1 MITKNETRE
10 PRKIHRL
17 YRHDSGA
24 AINYYEGDSKKF
36 QCYND
41 RTLQLGYGYGATP
54 QEAIEDAI
62 RSLKEFDK
70 EAMIREL
77 EAFAEE
83 MGVSPAEAGSASVA
97 ADGGSKV
104 SASPRQVSPA
114 DAGSK
119 GPSAGGAVEAA
130 DAAAPARE
138 EWTGSGAG
146 AHAERNGG
154 NKNGTDYDSCG
165 N

>member
-10 PRKIHRL
+10 PVKIHGL
-17 YRHDSGA
+17 YRHDSGVK
-24 AINYYEGDSKKF
+24 INYYEGEKKEF
-36 QCYND
+36 QCCNE

-54 QEAIEDAI
+54 LDAIEDAI

-70 EAMIREL
+70 DALIRDL

-83 MGVSPAEAGSASVA
+83 MRVSPADAGSASVA

-104 SASPRQVSPA
+104 SELSSSASVA
-114 DAGSK
+114 LTGSK

-130 DAAAPARE
+130 DAAATE
-138 EWTGSGAG
+138 I
-146 AHAERNGG
+146 
-154 NKNGTDYDSCG
+154 
-165 N
+165 